1 MLSNLNNTNGKG
13 SNAVVNKQIKDLQD
27 AVAQLRTDVDQ
38 QEVDIASIDSA
49 LDDKVS
55 KAEQAIEV
63 DTASVKADNLKV
75 DTIESKDE
83 ASIQIS
89 DDVDIAGN
97 VSAGEA
103 SFTKVNVNG
112 IDVVEDLNNKVSCAR
127 TDASNAVCTA
137 NDALTCACNVQSD
150 LDGYKAAQ
158 ALETN
163 TEVANIGSANVTN
176 SVSTNSLTVSSCAEI
191 NDLTAQVV
199 RAKAELMDAFIE
211 PTEKDATDFYQFH
224 LPVGFNGK
232 ARFVGTDENGGILFS
247 AVFDTAFSSTGSNDR
262 EGTAL
267 VIHSGLTKYDFY
279 QVLRRR
285 DIDQISFITQSNIK
299 RLSYSYEN
307 YDKDD
312 EPVYDI
318 WPNLTDNGPDYTL
331 YNTKYESEHS
341 DQVVVLG
348 NEDTL
353 NGGLTIFGTF
363 YATAFEVPETE
374 VANVR
379 VKHQIYGG
387 YDCNTGEYET
397 CGTPGGVVTYN
408 QRSSSGECNVS
419 WINGCPR
426 QVVRKGAC
434 YGKDGYDNECS
445 YLQFETVKTK
455 DNVSGVFEPADTDS
469 LFDEAALASYEG
481 KTSVASNPY
490 PIKHLNCDTC
500 VHGDITVECKV
511 VTDCICSVNGLSVC
525 SDYNITE
532 NAENKITNVTCDKTE
547 NISGSSFENIT
558 ANKITCACA
567 VIDCADNITLSAT
580 CKNRLIAECGTDV
593 ECGLTVDKLKVTGC
607 VDGRLEVN
615 GDVRAH
621 GQLISEGDTVV
632 HGDLYVE
639 GSTITT
645 TEKEVNT
652 SGDYVTLREGNN
664 SPLSNTEY
672 SGIVVNNYQTGYM
685 ATLAAD
691 SCGTWRVSDSA
702 TASATTYADVSNY
715 KNVWYDGLTQ
725 TTVTVNKGITKDVN
739 AVELDN
745 VAIDSGNYYHKNG
758 SDWYGPLTIVSGQ
771 FDLGSIVTDATLIAV
786 LEAQSADDL
795 VYYNSVTIA
804 TIDASTNQ
812 PLLTRDEETDL
823 EDNDILVWDNA
834 NKKAVSMTRPAN
846 SNLTISSCID
856 PVTNC
861 LSWHWVTATT
871 FDNIYPVG
879 TVYMNYCTTTIPFT
893 QGTWCPLNDTFLRAT
908 TLQSCVSC
916 TGGSDTATL
925 EVCHLP
931 SHCHTGP
938 SHCHCVSIYS
948 GGAISTSGTTEV
960 QMCHRHSFSILGVSS
975 RGSGSYDGQVGN
987 STTCYTSYSDL
998 RHRHLVSGNT
1008 CPSGTGNTG
1017 SVGNGCSFDIKP
1029 AYTNVAVWYRES

>member
-1 MLSNLNNTNGKG
+1 MLNRLNNNNGKG
-13 SNAVVNKQIKDLQD
+13 SNAVTNKQIKELQTD
-27 AVAQLRTDVDQ
+27 VTQLRTDVDQ
-38 QEVDIASIDSA
+38 HTIDIAAIEST

-55 KAEQAIEV
+55 KAEQLVEV
-63 DTASVKADNLKV
+63 DTALVKADTVNV
-75 DTIESKDE
+75 DVIDSKDE
-83 ASIQIS
+83 STITVNKPVTVCG
-89 DDVDIAGN
+89 DVTGN
-97 VSAGEA
+97 EA
-103 SFTKVNVNG
+103 SFTKVTVN
-112 IDVVEDLNNKVSCAR
+112 DVDIVEDLNSKVSCAR
-127 TDASNAVCTA
+127 TDAANAICTA
-137 NDALTCACNVQSD
+137 NDAVSCAGLTQSE
-150 LDGYKAAQ
+150 LNSYIAAQ

-163 TEVANIGSANVTN
+163 TVQANIGSANVTC
-176 SVSTNSLTVSSCAEI
+176 SLSTEALTVQSCAEI
-191 NDLTAQVV
+191 NDLTSQVV

-211 PTEKDATDFYQFH
+211 PTTKDATDYYQFH
-224 LPVGFNGK
+224 LPEGFNGK
-232 ARFVGTDENGGILFS
+232 ARFVGTDEYGQVLFS

-279 QVLRRR
+279 QVLRRK

-307 YDKDD
+307 YDKDS
-312 EPVYDI
+312 EPTYDI
-318 WPNLTDNGPDYTL
+318 WPNLTDNGPDYSL
-331 YNTKYESEHS
+331 YNTKYTAEHS
-341 DQVVVLG
+341 DQVIVLG

-374 VANVR
+374 VASVR

-426 QVVRKGAC
+426 QIVRKGVC

-445 YLQFETVKTK
+445 YLTFETVKTK
-455 DNVSGVFEPADTDS
+455 DAVSCTFEPSDTDS

-481 KTSVASNPY
+481 KTSVASNLY

-511 VTDCICSVNGLSVC
+511 ITDCICSANGLSVC

-532 NAENKITNVTCDKTE
+532 CTENKITNVTCDKTE
-547 NISGSSFENIT
+547 NISGSSYENIT
-558 ANKITCACA
+558 ANKITCARAVVECA
-567 VIDCADNITLSAT
+567 TNITLSAS
-580 CKNRLIAECGTDV
+580 CKNRLVAECGTEV

-607 VDGRLEVN
+607 IDGRIDVC

-639 GSTITT
+639 GTTITT

-652 SGDYVTLREGNN
+652 SGDYVTLREGNS

-672 SGIVVNNYQTGYM
+672 SGIVVNNYQTGCM
-685 ATLAAD
+685 ATLTSD

-702 TASATTYADVSNY
+702 TSTATTYTGVSQY

-725 TTVTVNKGITKDVN
+725 TTVTVVKGITKDVN

-771 FDLGSIVTDATLIAV
+771 FDLGSIITDATLIAA

-804 TIDASTNQ
+804 VIDTSTNQ
-812 PLLTRDEETDL
+812 PLLTRDEETNL
-823 EDNDILVWDNA
+823 ENNDILVWDA
-834 NKKAVSMTRPAN
+834 TNKKAVSMVRPTQNNTLPVAN
-846 SNLTISSCID
+846 VDS
-856 PVTNC
+856 VTGC
-861 LSWHWVTATT
+861 VSYTWKSAAG
-871 FDNIYPVG
+871 G
-879 TVYMNYCTTTIPFT
+879 TVCRYSTMACATAALQIAEGCDGYIPDNALVVIDDEFSY
-893 QGTWCPLNDTFLRAT
+893 
-908 TLQSCVSC
+908 TLGE
-916 TGGSDTATL
+916 T
-925 EVCHLP
+925 
-931 SHCHTGP
+931 
-938 SHCHCVSIYS
+938 
-948 GGAISTSGTTEV
+948 
-960 QMCHRHSFSILGVSS
+960 R
-975 RGSGSYDGQVGN
+975 
-987 STTCYTSYSDL
+987 
-998 RHRHLVSGNT
+998 
-1008 CPSGTGNTG
+1008 
-1017 SVGNGCSFDIKP
+1017 
-1029 AYTNVAVWYRES
+1029 

>member
-1 MLSNLNNTNGKG
+1 
-13 SNAVVNKQIKDLQD
+13 
-27 AVAQLRTDVDQ
+27 
-38 QEVDIASIDSA
+38 
-49 LDDKVS
+49 
-55 KAEQAIEV
+55 
-63 DTASVKADNLKV
+63 
-75 DTIESKDE
+75 
-83 ASIQIS
+83 
-89 DDVDIAGN
+89 
-97 VSAGEA
+97 
-103 SFTKVNVNG
+103 
-112 IDVVEDLNNKVSCAR
+112 
-127 TDASNAVCTA
+127 
-137 NDALTCACNVQSD
+137 
-150 LDGYKAAQ
+150 
-158 ALETN
+158 
-163 TEVANIGSANVTN
+163 
-176 SVSTNSLTVSSCAEI
+176 
-191 NDLTAQVV
+191 
-199 RAKAELMDAFIE
+199 MDAFIE
-211 PTEKDATDFYQFH
+211 PTEKDSTDFYQFH

-232 ARFVGTDENGGILFS
+232 ARFVGTDEFGQILFS

-279 QVLRRR
+279 QVLRRK

-312 EPVYDI
+312 EPTYDI

-331 YNTKYESEHS
+331 YNTKYEAEHS

-397 CGTPGGVVTYN
+397 CGTPGGVITYN

-426 QVVRKGAC
+426 QVVRKGVC
-434 YGKDGYDNECS
+434 YAKDGYDNECS
-445 YLQFETVKTK
+445 YLTFETVKTK
-455 DNVSGVFEPADTDS
+455 DSVSGTFEPADTDS

-481 KTSVASNPY
+481 KTSVASNLY

-532 NAENKITNVTCDKTE
+532 CAENKITNVTCDKTE

-567 VIDCADNITLSAT
+567 VVDCATNITLSAS
-580 CKNRLIAECGTDV
+580 CKNRLVAVCGTEV

-639 GSTITT
+639 GATITT

-672 SGIVVNNYQTGYM
+672 SGIVVNNYQTGCM
-685 ATLAAD
+685 ATLTSD

-702 TASATTYADVSNY
+702 TSSATTYADVSQY

-725 TTVTVNKGITKDVN
+725 TTVTVAKGITKNVN

-771 FDLGSIVTDATLIAV
+771 FDLGSIITDATLIAA

-804 TIDASTNQ
+804 VIDASTNQ
-812 PLLTRDEETDL
+812 PLLTRNEETNL
-823 EDNDILVWDNA
+823 EDNDILVWDDT
-834 NKKAVSMTRPAN
+834 NKRAVSMTRPTN
-846 SNLTISSCID
+846 SNQTISSCID
-856 PVTNC
+856 LVTNC
-861 LSWHWVTATT
+861 MSWCWVTTTT

-879 TVYMNYCTTTIPFT
+879 SIYMNYCTTTIPFT
-893 QGTWCPLNDTFLRAT
+893 QGTWCPLSDTFLRAT

-916 TGGSDTATL
+916 TGGCDTVTL
-925 EVCHLP
+925 EACHLP
-931 SHCHTGP
+931 NHSHSGTVGCHN
-938 SHCHCVSIYS
+938 HCINLTSSDMSGTRYACFRGGKCDVGSTITLGRASEVEIRQAYS
-948 GGAISTSGTTEV
+948 GSAGPMPIYCLNLSHTHT
-960 QMCHRHSFSILGVSS
+960 
-975 RGSGSYDGQVGN
+975 
-987 STTCYTSYSDL
+987 
-998 RHRHLVSGNT
+998 VSGNT
-1008 CPSGTGNTG
+1008 VCVAPSFTGG
-1017 SVGNGCSFDIKP
+1017 SVCGTCGCSFDIKP

>member
-38 QEVDIASIDSA
+38 QEIDIASIDSE

-55 KAEQAIEV
+55 KAEQSVEV
-63 DTASVKADNLKV
+63 DTALVKADTVKV

-83 ASIQIS
+83 ASIQVS

-103 SFTKVNVNG
+103 SFTKVAVNG
-112 IDVVEDLNNKVSCAR
+112 VDIVDDLSNKVSCAR
-127 TDASNAVCTA
+127 TDAANAVCTA
-137 NDALTCACNVQSD
+137 NDALSCACNVQSD
-150 LDGYKAAQ
+150 LDSYKAAQ
-158 ALETN
+158 AIETN
-163 TEVANIGSANVTN
+163 TVQANIGSANVTC
-176 SVSTNSLTVSSCAEI
+176 SVSTNALTVDSCAEI

-199 RAKAELMDAFIE
+199 RAKAELMDAFID

-232 ARFVGTDENGGILFS
+232 ARFVGTDEFGQVLFS
-247 AVFDTAFSSTGSNDR
+247 AVFDTAFSSTGNNDR

-279 QVLRRR
+279 QVLRRK

-307 YDKDD
+307 YDKDN
-312 EPVYDI
+312 EPTYEI
-318 WPNLTDNGPDYTL
+318 WPNLTDDGPDYTL
-331 YNTKYESEHS
+331 YNTKYEAEHS
-341 DQVVVLG
+341 DQVVVFG

-426 QVVRKGAC
+426 QVVRKGVC

-445 YLQFETVKTK
+445 YLTFETVKTK
-455 DNVSGVFEPADTDS
+455 DSISGTFEPYNTDS

-481 KTSVASNPY
+481 KTSVASNLY

-511 VTDCICSVNGLSVC
+511 VTDCICSENGLYVC

-532 NAENKITNVTCDKTE
+532 SAENKITNVTCNKTE
-547 NISGSSFENIT
+547 NILGSSFENIT
-558 ANKITCACA
+558 ANKVTCACA
-567 VIDCADNITLSAT
+567 VIDCASNITLSST
-580 CKNRLIAECGTDV
+580 CKNRFIADCGTEV
-593 ECGLTVDKLKVTGC
+593 ECGLTVDKLKVTDC

-615 GDVRAH
+615 GDIRAH
-621 GQLISEGDTVV
+621 GQLISEGDAVV

-639 GSTITT
+639 GTTITT

-672 SGIVVNNYQTGYM
+672 SGIVVNNYQTGCM
-685 ATLAAD
+685 ATLTSD
-691 SCGTWRVSDSA
+691 SCGTWRVSDTATSSA
-702 TASATTYADVSNY
+702 TVYADVSQY
-715 KNVWYDGLTQ
+715 KNVWYDCLTQ
-725 TTVTVNKGITKDVN
+725 TTVTVNKGVTKNVD

-771 FDLGSIVTDATLIAV
+771 FDLGSIVTDATLIAA

-795 VYYNSVTIA
+795 VYYNSLTIA
-804 TIDASTNQ
+804 VIDASTNQ
-812 PLLTRDEETDL
+812 PLLTRDEETNL
-823 EDNDILVWDNA
+823 EDNDILVWDDA
-834 NKKAVSMTRPAN
+834 NKKAVSMTRPTQNNTLPVAN
-846 SNLTISSCID
+846 VDSITGCVSYTWKS
-856 PVTNC
+856 
-861 LSWHWVTATT
+861 AAG
-871 FDNIYPVG
+871 G
-879 TVYMNYCTTTIPFT
+879 TVCRYATMACATAALQIAEGCNGYIPDNALVVIDDEFSY
-893 QGTWCPLNDTFLRAT
+893 
-908 TLQSCVSC
+908 TLGE
-916 TGGSDTATL
+916 T
-925 EVCHLP
+925 
-931 SHCHTGP
+931 
-938 SHCHCVSIYS
+938 
-948 GGAISTSGTTEV
+948 
-960 QMCHRHSFSILGVSS
+960 R
-975 RGSGSYDGQVGN
+975 
-987 STTCYTSYSDL
+987 
-998 RHRHLVSGNT
+998 
-1008 CPSGTGNTG
+1008 
-1017 SVGNGCSFDIKP
+1017 
-1029 AYTNVAVWYRES
+1029 